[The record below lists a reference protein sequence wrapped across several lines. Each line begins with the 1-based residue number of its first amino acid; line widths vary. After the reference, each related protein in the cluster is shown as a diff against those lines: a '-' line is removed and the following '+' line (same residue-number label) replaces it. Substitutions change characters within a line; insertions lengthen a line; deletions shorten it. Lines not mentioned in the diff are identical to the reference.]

1 MLVYII
7 AILEALAY
15 VGAVPVWVAFC
26 LSTEGGLRA
35 GTGVGVFER
44 RFALRKAREASRSPI
59 AKEGRSRKGDL
70 RRTLAVL
77 KRLRNAGIRLRGRLG
92 LGDAA
97 ATAVAC
103 GALQALGPAL
113 AARAGRVDIAVTPD
127 FDSPELHI
135 ELQGMIRVRVGQ
147 IISAGVRSGMDA
159 LLHSGKRDLIRRGF
173 KWTSI
178 PSKASWPPP
187 WRASGT

>member
-1 MLVYII
+1 MLVYIV

-15 VGAVPVWVAFC
+15 LGAVPVCAAFC

-44 RFALRKAREASRSPI
+44 RFALRKARRASRSPI
-59 AKEGRSRKGDL
+59 VKKGKGRRGGL

-77 KRLRNAGIRLRGRLG
+77 RRLRGTSLILWGRLG

-103 GALQALGPAL
+103 GALRALGPAL
-113 AARAGRVDIAVTPD
+113 AARTGQVDIAVVPV
-127 FDSPELHI
+127 FDSAEPHV
-135 ELQGMIRVRVGQ
+135 ELQGMIQVRFGQ
-147 IISAGVRSGMDA
+147 IIAAGVRSGVDA
-159 LLHSGKRDLIRRGF
+159 LLRPGKRA
-173 KWTSI
+173 T
-178 PSKASWPPP
+178 
-187 WRASGT
+187 